1 MFRLSMVDTNGRRKL
16 VLEGKLIPPWTEEV
30 ESAWLR
36 AKQNCNGHKLVV
48 DITNVTLI
56 GPHGEATLLKLMR
69 DGARFT
75 CGGVL
80 TKHLLRQLAKACRCQ
95 P

>member
-1 MFRLSMVDTNGRRKL
+1 MFKLSMVETPAQRRL
-16 VLEGKLIPPWTEEV
+16 ILEGKLISPWTQEV
-30 ESAWLR
+30 ESAWRR
-36 AKQNCNGHKLVV
+36 AQEQLQGRKLVV
-48 DITNVTLI
+48 DLTNVTVI
-56 GPHGEATLLKLMR
+56 SGDGENTILNLMR

-80 TKHLLRQLAKACRCQ
+80 TKHLVKQLAHRRRCE

>member
-1 MFRLSMVDTNGRRKL
+1 M
-16 VLEGKLIPPWTEEV
+16 VLEGKLIAPWTKEV
-30 ESAWLR
+30 ESAWQS
-36 AKQNCNGHKLVV
+36 AKEGSDAGKLVV
-48 DITNVTLI
+48 DITNLTLI
-56 GPHGEATLLKLMR
+56 GPDGEATLLKLMR

-80 TKHLLRQLAKACRCQ
+80 TKHLLRQLARRCRCQ